1 MAEGDPILKGTKY
14 DWLRNPKGRS
24 WSEAR
29 AFNLL
34 REIVTKV
41 ARAWALRAAAM
52 ELWGLHSQGA
62 ADRNFSAWYGWARR
76 SRLEPMRRVAQMLK
90 RHWANIRTFFEHR
103 ITNAGAESINE
114 KIQTVKRRA
123 RGFRNR
129 ERFRRNVGSEDS
141 CARPLVREREPD
153 RAGSCAEVEDAQIPI
168 SG

>member
-29 AFNLL
+29 AFTLL

-41 ARAWALRAAAM
+41 ARTWSLREAAM
-52 ELWGLHSQGA
+52 ELWELHSQGA
-62 ADRNFSAWYGWARR
+62 ADRNFKRWFHWARC
-76 SRLEPMRRVAQMLK
+76 SRLEPVRRVAEMLQ
-90 RHWANIRTFFEHR
+90 RHWANIRTFFQHR

-129 ERFRRNVGSEDS
+129 QRFRNAIFFHCGELDLYP
-141 CARPLVREREPD
+141 ATL
-153 RAGSCAEVEDAQIPI
+153 RAAS
-168 SG
+168 